1 MGDSATSRV
10 KAEVR
15 FPRIKFRKKGAVG
28 HVIVSTYGFEHARR
42 NDAPAELFSV
52 ACHGPI
58 EDETDDNIEWADR
71 GTPTCRGCVRELKK
85 YGVTFPNIR

>member
-1 MGDSATSRV
+1 MGDAATSRV

-28 HVIVSTYGFEHARR
+28 HVIVTEYGFQQARR
-42 NDAPAELFSV
+42 NSSPGLLSV

-58 EDETDDNIEWADR
+58 ESDDNIEWADR